1 MVYHLALVTG
11 ATSGIGKATCQ
22 LLAQQGVEI
31 IASGRNAQ
39 QLRLLQEQLSKQIT
53 IRIIEADL
61 AKPQD
66 RQKLVKMIRE
76 RVPDLVIN
84 NAGFGLYGEALTH
97 STAEQMTLL
106 EVNGQAV
113 LELTL
118 EAVRALTSQQ
128 KQGVI
133 LNVSS
138 AAGFQ
143 VFPNMAVYAASKAFV
158 TQFSQA
164 LDFEVRKQGV
174 RVLTLC
180 PGMVATAFQ
189 ERAGGAQQRRKTGV
203 MTPAFVAAQM
213 WKQIEQLRPLVII
226 NWQYRMLTFLSFL
239 LPTSWVARLCGRI
252 IAERITPRTLNKMH
266 E

>member
-1 MVYHLALVTG
+1 MIYRLALVTG

-22 LLAQQGVEI
+22 LLAQQGIEI
-31 IASGRNAQ
+31 IASGRNTQ
-39 QLRLLQEQLSKQIT
+39 QLRLLQEQLSQQTT
-53 IRIIEADL
+53 IRTIEADL
-61 AKPQD
+61 AKPED
-66 RQKLVKMIRE
+66 RQKLVQILHE
-76 RVPDLVIN
+76 RAPDLVIN
-84 NAGFGLYGEALTH
+84 NAGYGLYGEALNH
-97 STAEQMTLL
+97 STTEQMDLL

-118 EAVRALTSQQ
+118 EAARALIKEQ
-128 KQGVI
+128 KRGVI

-143 VFPNMAVYAASKAFV
+143 VFPHMAVYAATKSFV

-164 LDFEVRKQGV
+164 FDFEVRKQGV
-174 RVLTLC
+174 RVLTMC

-189 ERAGGAQQRRKTGV
+189 ERAGGAQQRRKVGV
-203 MTPAFVAAQM
+203 MTPSFVAAEI
-213 WKQIEQLRPLVII
+213 WKQIEQLKPLSIV
-226 NWQYRMLTFLSFL
+226 NWQYKILTFLSFL

-252 IAERITPRTLNKMH
+252 IEERIPPRTLNKMH